1 MHADPQRTY
10 PLPQQTDFLVGTL
23 EYKQLEYEDTFATI
37 ARVNG
42 VGFAALK
49 QANAG
54 VDPWLPGG
62 GTQIVL
68 PTAFILPDV
77 LRQGIVVNLSERRLY
92 YFDTANTQLSV
103 FPAGIGREG
112 SATPT
117 IKTQTV
123 ARIENPEWTPPASV
137 RREHAARGKT
147 LPTVVPARPDNPLGK
162 YAIKLASP
170 GYFIHGTNQS
180 FGVGQRVSHGCIRLY
195 NLHIESLIKAVPNGT
210 SVQILNQPHKVGWH
224 QGSLYLESHPNAE
237 SEHNNPL
244 TQVVGLIIKATNQS
258 TVSIDWRL
266 ATQVARAATGLPTR
280 ISN

>member
-1 MHADPQRTY
+1 M
-10 PLPQQTDFLVGTL
+10 
-23 EYKQLEYEDTFATI
+23 
-37 ARVNG
+37 
-42 VGFAALK
+42 
-49 QANAG
+49 
-54 VDPWLPGG
+54 
-62 GTQIVL
+62 L

-77 LRQGIVVNLSERRLY
+77 PRQGIVVNLSERRLY
-92 YFDTANTQLSV
+92 YFDTENAQLSV

-147 LPTVVPARPDNPLGK
+147 LPAVVPAGPDNPLGK

-180 FGVGQRVSHGCIRLY
+180 FGVGQRVSQGCIRLY
-195 NLHIESLIKAVPNGT
+195 NPHIESLIKAVPNGT
-210 SVQILNQPHKVGWH
+210 PVQILNQPHKVGWH
-224 QGSLYLESHPNAE
+224 QGSLYLESYPTNAE
-237 SEHNNPL
+237 SEHSNHL
-244 TQVVGLIIKATNQS
+244 TQAVGLIIKATKQS

-266 ATQVARAATGLPTR
+266 ATQVARAGTGLPTR